1 MRSIAAAA
9 FLLRRLRAE
18 AGIAL
23 LILLL
28 VGITTA
34 LFAGA
39 PRLFNL
45 VADQGLQAAF
55 DDASPVARNVE
66 LSREFVVPTFNDP
79 LAVVDQLGEQ
89 YLDRFPGLVRDL
101 VRDST
106 VRATTP
112 RFFIADPPNFTTFV
126 ALRHQSG
133 LEDAIHYVEGRPP
146 RATGEELPP
155 ASFVFGPGEGIGPP
169 EVPPRVEIALSRRT
183 AERIL
188 VEAGDVLEGSIDETD
203 PLVPGSLNYPLA
215 ADLEVVGIFD
225 VDDPDAEIWYSDNTL
240 NEISLR
246 GSVDTPLAFAT
257 GLIAPEAFPDVTAMA
272 LPVAYEWR
280 YFFDGSR
287 LDAGQLESLLP
298 DLRRAATQFS
308 RTTGAGGPERVTF
321 RSGLIAMLEGY
332 EGERAASEAVLSV
345 AATGPIT
352 LAAGAFAMTAVLLV
366 ARRRANLVLA
376 RDRGASGRLLLGT
389 QLWEALLL
397 AGLGAILGY
406 AIAVLLVPG
415 RGTILSPI
423 IAVATALGAV
433 ALLVAATWPATRR
446 QGTRAGRDEPP
457 GLSASP
463 RRLVL
468 EATAVGL
475 AIAGILLL
483 QQRGLTIGE
492 SNGDEIVRFDPFLA
506 AVPILA
512 GVAAAIVA
520 IRLYPF
526 PIRAFG
532 WLAARRR
539 DLVPVLG
546 LRSVSRRA
554 SFSTLPLLVLMLTA
568 AFGSFAA
575 VLMASIDQGQA
586 EASWAGVGAD
596 YRIEGRDG
604 STVHDLALNGIEGV
618 QATAPGFL
626 DTSTEYRSD
635 PRAPSRIRFLAIDPA
650 SYAVVTA
657 DSPADPHWP
666 PALQLSGASDSP
678 TLGTEE
684 EPIPAVVSARG
695 PSGAKPLQRGAVFP
709 VMINGQEVILQAAD
723 IRASFPGVPAGSP
736 FIVTSLPALN
746 AMLDRTAAPN
756 VLFVRGS
763 ATAAPAIAERVDAAV
778 PSNATLSRHE
788 WYASLR
794 EAPLIAVVGDG
805 FRVALV
811 VAAGY
816 TMLAVVAALILSASR
831 RTRDTAF
838 LRTLGLSTRQ
848 SFGITVLEHG
858 TPVLVALIP
867 GVLIGI
873 AVAGLLE
880 SSLGL
885 GAFIGPEVPFR
896 IHVEWAS
903 IVLVAL
909 SLMIVVGVAIALST
923 WLARRAPPI
932 EALRAGDAT

>member
-28 VGITTA
+28 VGVTTA

-39 PRLFNL
+39 PRLFNQ
-45 VADQGLQAAF
+45 VADEGLQTAF

-79 LAVVDQLGEQ
+79 LAVVDELGEQ
-89 YLDRFPGLVRDL
+89 YLDRFPGSVRDL
-101 VRDST
+101 VRERT

-112 RFFIADPPNFTTFV
+112 RFSIADPPNFTTFV
-126 ALRHQSG
+126 SLRHQGG
-133 LEDAIHYVEGRPP
+133 LEDAIHYVDGRPP
-146 RATGEELPP
+146 RPTGEELPS
-155 ASFVFGPGEGIGPP
+155 ASFVFGAGEGVGPP
-169 EVPPRVEIALSRRT
+169 EVPPRVEIALSERT
-183 AERIL
+183 AEAIL
-188 VEAGDVLEGSIDETD
+188 VEVGDVLQGSIDETD
-203 PLVPGSLNYPLA
+203 PLVPGALNYPLMA
-215 ADLEVVGIFD
+215 QLEVVGIFA
-225 VDDPDAEIWYSDNTL
+225 VDEPEAETWFSDNTL

-257 GLIAPEAFPDVTAMA
+257 GLIAPEAFADVATMS
-272 LPVAYEWR
+272 LPVEYEWR
-280 YFFDGSR
+280 YFFDGAR
-287 LDAGQLESLLP
+287 LDAGQLDALLP

-308 RTTGAGGPERVTF
+308 RTTGVAGPERVSF
-321 RSGLIAMLEGY
+321 RSGLIALLEQY
-332 EGERAASEAVLSV
+332 ESERAASEAVLSV

-389 QLWEALLL
+389 QLWEAVVL
-397 AGLGAILGY
+397 AGLGAIVGY
-406 AIAVLLVPG
+406 TIAVLLVPG
-415 RGTILSPI
+415 RGTILSPLL
-423 IAVATALGAV
+423 AVATALGAV
-433 ALLVAATWPATRR
+433 VLLVAATWPATRR

-457 GLSASP
+457 GLRASP

-475 AIAGILLL
+475 AIGGILLL
-483 QQRGLTIGE
+483 QQRGLTIGA
-492 SNGDEIVRFDPFLA
+492 SSDAGVVRFDPFLA

-512 GVAAAIVA
+512 GIAAAIVA
-520 IRLYPF
+520 IRLYPV
-526 PIRAFG
+526 PVRAFG

-575 VLMASIDQGQA
+575 VLMASIDQGQV

-604 STVHDLALNGIEGV
+604 STVTDLALNGVEGV
-618 QATAPGFL
+618 EATAPAFL
-626 DTSTEYRSD
+626 NTSAEYRSD
-635 PRAPSRIRFLAIDPA
+635 PSVPSRTRFLAVDPA

-657 DSPADPHWP
+657 DSPAEPDWP
-666 PALQLSGASDSP
+666 PALQLSGGTDSP
-678 TLGTEE
+678 TLGTED
-684 EPIPAVVSARG
+684 EPIPAIVSARA
-695 PSGAKPLQRGAVFP
+695 PSGARPLQRGAVFP
-709 VMINGQEVILQAAD
+709 VMVNGQEVILQAAAV
-723 IRASFPGVPAGSP
+723 RPSFPGMPAGSP
-736 FIVTSLPALN
+736 FIVTSFPALN
-746 AMLDRTAAPN
+746 AMLERPAAPN
-756 VLFVRGS
+756 MLFVRGS
-763 ATAAPAIAERVDAAV
+763 DAAAPAIDERVDAAV
-778 PSNATLSRHE
+778 PSNATVSRHD
-788 WYASLR
+788 WYSSLR

-811 VAAGY
+811 VAAAY

-838 LRTLGLSTRQ
+838 LRTLGLSSRQ

-858 TPVLVALIP
+858 TPVLIALVP
-867 GVLIGI
+867 GILIGI

-903 IVLVAL
+903 IVVVAV
-909 SLMIVVGVAIALST
+909 SLMIVVAVAIAVST

-932 EALRAGDAT
+932 DALRAGDA

>member
-1 MRSIAAAA
+1 VRSIAAAA

-45 VADQGLQAAF
+45 VADEGLQTAF
-55 DDASPVARNVE
+55 EDASPVARNVE
-66 LSREFVVPTFNDP
+66 LSRQFVVPTFDDP

-89 YLDRFPGLVRDL
+89 YLDRFPGPVRDL
-101 VRDST
+101 VRERT

-112 RFFIADPPNFTTFV
+112 RFAIADPPNFTTFV
-126 ALRHQSG
+126 SLRHQGG
-133 LEDAIHYVEGRPP
+133 LDDAIRYVEGRPP

-155 ASFVFGPGEGIGPP
+155 ASFVFGPDEGAGPP
-169 EVPPRVEIALSRRT
+169 EVPPRVEIALSERT
-183 AERIL
+183 ANAIL
-188 VEAGDVLEGSIDETD
+188 VSPGDVLQGSIDETD
-203 PLVPGSLNYPLA
+203 PLVPGALNYPLA
-215 ADLEVVGIFD
+215 AQLEVVGIFEV
-225 VDDPDAEIWYSDNTL
+225 VDPEAETWYSDNSL

-257 GLIAPEAFPDVTAMA
+257 GLIAPEAFAQISAMS

-280 YFFDGSR
+280 YFLDGSR
-287 LDAGQLESLLP
+287 LDAGQLDTLLP
-298 DLRRAATQFS
+298 DLRRTATQFS
-308 RTTGAGGPERVTF
+308 RTTGAAGPERVSF
-321 RSGLIAMLEGY
+321 RSGLIALIEQY

-376 RDRGASGRLLLGT
+376 RDRGASGRLLLGA
-389 QLWEALLL
+389 QLWEAVVL
-397 AGLGAILGY
+397 AGFGAIVGY
-406 AIAVLLVPG
+406 TIAVLLVPG
-415 RGTILSPI
+415 RGSVLSPI
-423 IAVATALGAV
+423 LAAATAVGAIV
-433 ALLVAATWPATRR
+433 LLLAATWPATRR
-446 QGTRAGRDEPP
+446 QASRAGRDEPP
-457 GLSASP
+457 GLRTSP

-492 SNGDEIVRFDPFLA
+492 SNGDDIVRFDPFLA

-512 GVAAAIVA
+512 GIAAAIVA
-520 IRLYPF
+520 IRLYPV

-575 VLMASIDQGQA
+575 VLMASIDAGQV

-604 STVHDLALNGIEGV
+604 STVRDLALNGVDGV
-618 QATAPGFL
+618 EATAPAFL

-635 PRAPSRIRFLAIDPA
+635 PSVPSRTRFLAVDPA
-650 SYAVVTA
+650 SYALVTA
-657 DSPADPHWP
+657 GSPADPQWP
-666 PALQLSGASDSP
+666 PALQLSTGSESP
-678 TLGTEE
+678 TLGTED
-684 EPIPAVVSARG
+684 EPIPAIVSARG
-695 PSGAKPLQRGAVFP
+695 PSGARPLQQGAMFP
-709 VMINGQEVILQAAD
+709 VMVNAQEVILQAVD
-723 IRASFPGVPAGSP
+723 VRTSFPGVPAGSP

-746 AMLDRTAAPN
+746 AVLDRVAAPN
-756 VLFVRGS
+756 VLFVRGNE
-763 ATAAPAIAERVDAAV
+763 AAAPAIAERVQAAV
-778 PSNATLSRHE
+778 PSNATVSRHE

-811 VAAGY
+811 VAAAY

-838 LRTLGLSTRQ
+838 LRTLGLSSRQ

-858 TPVLVALIP
+858 TPVLVALVP
-867 GVLIGI
+867 GILIGI

-903 IVLVAL
+903 IAVVAVAL
-909 SLMIVVGVAIALST
+909 LMVVAVAIALST
-923 WLARRAPPI
+923 WLSRRAPPI

>member
-45 VADQGLQAAF
+45 VADEGLQTAF

-89 YLDRFPGLVRDL
+89 YLDRFPGPVRDL
-101 VRDST
+101 VRERT

-126 ALRHQSG
+126 SLRHQSG
-133 LEDAIHYVEGRPP
+133 LEEAIHYVEGRPP

-155 ASFVFGPGEGIGPP
+155 ASFVFGAGEGAGPP
-169 EVPPRVEIALSRRT
+169 EVPPRVEVALSKRT
-183 AERIL
+183 AETIL
-188 VEAGDVLEGSIDETD
+188 VDVGDVLQGSIDETD
-203 PLVPGSLNYPLA
+203 PLVPGTLNYPLA
-215 ADLEVVGIFD
+215 AQLEVVGIFD
-225 VDDPDAEIWYSDNTL
+225 VDDPDAELWYSDNTL

-246 GSVDTPLAFAT
+246 GTVDTPLAFAT
-257 GLIAPEAFPDVTAMA
+257 GLIAPEAFADVAGMS
-272 LPVAYEWR
+272 LPVEYEWR

-287 LDAGQLESLLP
+287 LDAGQLDSLLP

-308 RTTGAGGPERVTF
+308 RTTGAAGPERVSF
-321 RSGLIAMLEGY
+321 RSGLIALLEQY

-366 ARRRANLVLA
+366 ARRRASLVLA
-376 RDRGASGRLLLGT
+376 RDRGASGRLLLGA
-389 QLWEALLL
+389 QLWEAVVL
-397 AGLGAILGY
+397 AGLGAIVGY
-406 AIAVLLVPG
+406 TIAVLLVPG

-423 IAVATALGAV
+423 GAV
-433 ALLVAATWPATRR
+433 ILLVAATWPATRR

-457 GLSASP
+457 GLRTSP

-492 SNGDEIVRFDPFLA
+492 TSGDDIVRFDPFLA

-520 IRLYPF
+520 IRLYPV

-575 VLMASIDQGQA
+575 VLMASIDQGQY

-604 STVHDLALNGIEGV
+604 STVADLALNGVDGV
-618 QATAPGFL
+618 EATAPGFL
-626 DTSTEYRSD
+626 DPSTEYRSD
-635 PRAPSRIRFLAIDPA
+635 PTVPSRIRFLAVDPA
-650 SYAVVTA
+650 QYAVVTA
-657 DSPADPHWP
+657 DSPAEPDWP
-666 PALQLSGASDSP
+666 AALQLSGGSDSP
-678 TLGTEE
+678 TLGTED
-684 EPIPAVVSARG
+684 EPIPAIVSVRG
-695 PSGAKPLQRGAVFP
+695 PSGARPLQQGAVFP
-709 VMINGQEVILQAAD
+709 AMVNGQAVILQATD
-723 IRASFPGVPAGSP
+723 VRTSFPACRRGARSSSRRCRPSTRCSTALRPRTCCSCAVAKRPRPRSP
-736 FIVTSLPALN
+736 
-746 AMLDRTAAPN
+746 TASTP
-756 VLFVRGS
+756 R
-763 ATAAPAIAERVDAAV
+763 
-778 PSNATLSRHE
+778 
-788 WYASLR
+788 
-794 EAPLIAVVGDG
+794 
-805 FRVALV
+805 
-811 VAAGY
+811 
-816 TMLAVVAALILSASR
+816 SR
-831 RTRDTAF
+831 RTPRYRDTS
-838 LRTLGLSTRQ
+838 GTRV
-848 SFGITVLEHG
+848 S
-858 TPVLVALIP
+858 
-867 GVLIGI
+867 
-873 AVAGLLE
+873 
-880 SSLGL
+880 
-885 GAFIGPEVPFR
+885 
-896 IHVEWAS
+896 
-903 IVLVAL
+903 
-909 SLMIVVGVAIALST
+909 
-923 WLARRAPPI
+923 ARHR
-932 EALRAGDAT
+932 